1 VGRRPHVRQSEAELE
16 AFFDLSIDLLSI
28 IGFDGRFK
36 RVNRSF
42 ERLLGYPMSELF
54 SRSALEI
61 LHPDDVEAAREALAQ
76 LAAGHDRVGFEAR
89 VVCADGSVRWLEWNT
104 RTMPER
110 GVVYSVGRD
119 TTERRRAEAELREA
133 QRKAER
139 IFEMS
144 PALLGVA
151 GFDGYLRRF
160 NPAFE
165 VFGYSRE
172 ELLSRPWIEFAHL
185 DDRELMQQ
193 AIASLDRGDDVVRL
207 QNRVICRDGSLR
219 WVEWSTRVV
228 PEEGLFYAAGR
239 DVTDSRRAAEE
250 QSALR
255 RVATLVAR
263 ESPPEAVFAAV
274 GREVGEVLGVDA
286 THLGRFDGDGTVVSV
301 AQWGRNTGVPIG
313 ARYPLEGDSASARV
327 LRTGRP
333 ARMDSYEDAPGV
345 IAATLRKLG
354 IRSSIAVPISVE
366 GRPWGVMIATS
377 KSADPFPAETESR
390 LQDFTELVATA
401 ISNATAR
408 GKVRV
413 LAEEQAAL
421 RQVATLVARGVPP
434 AEVFEAIAREGGRLL
449 GVDAMHMGRYEDRA
463 AISVAGWSVA
473 GDHMPVGTRVELDG
487 TNVASLVFQSGR
499 PARIDGYS
507 PPTGGTAGRLRHE
520 MSVYSSVATPIV
532 VDGRLWG
539 LMIASSKH
547 AQSLPAD
554 TESRLLGFTELAE
567 TAISNSEAR
576 AELAA
581 SRARLVAAAD
591 EERRRVVRDLHDGA
605 QQRLVHSIVT
615 LKLAEREL
623 RDHDGR
629 ATALVREALAHAESA
644 TAEVRE
650 LARGIMPNI
659 LTHGG
664 LRAGVE
670 ALASRMMV
678 PVVVDV
684 SPQRLSPPIEATAYF
699 VVAEALTNVA
709 KHARAQQATVTASVD
724 DGALRVEVRDDGVG
738 GAEPEGSGLLG
749 LSDRVATLN
758 GTFTVDSLCGGGTVV
773 RATIPL
779 PAD

>member
-1 VGRRPHVRQSEAELE
+1 MGRPSQVRQSEAELE
-16 AFFDLSIDLLSI
+16 EFFHLSIDLLSI
-28 IGFDGRFK
+28 IGFDGEFK
-36 RVNRSF
+36 RVNASF
-42 ERLLGYPMSELF
+42 ERLLGYSKPELF
-54 SRSALEI
+54 SRSALDI
-61 LHPDDVEAAREALAQ
+61 LHPDDVKPAREALAQ
-76 LAAGHDRVGFEAR
+76 LAEGHDLVGFEAR
-89 VVCADGSVRWLEWNT
+89 VICADGSVRWLEWNT
-104 RTMPER
+104 RAMPER

-133 QRKAER
+133 QGMLEASRDELR
-139 IFEMS
+139 
-144 PALLGVA
+144 LLA
-151 GFDGYLRRF
+151 D
-160 NPAFE
+160 E
-165 VFGYSRE
+165 
-172 ELLSRPWIEFAHL
+172 
-185 DDRELMQQ
+185 Q
-193 AIASLDRGDDVVRL
+193 A
-207 QNRVICRDGSLR
+207 
-219 WVEWSTRVV
+219 
-228 PEEGLFYAAGR
+228 
-239 DVTDSRRAAEE
+239 
-250 QSALR
+250 ALR
-255 RVATLVAR
+255 RVAMLVAR
-263 ESPPEAVFAAV
+263 ETPPDAVFAAV

-286 THLGRFDGDGTVVSV
+286 THLGRFEADRTVVSV
-301 AQWGRNTGVPIG
+301 AQWGTYAGVPIG

-345 IAATLRKLG
+345 IAATVREIG

-377 KSADPFPAETESR
+377 KGANPFPAETESR

-401 ISNATAR
+401 ISNASAR
-408 GKVRV
+408 DKVRV
-413 LAEEQAAL
+413 LADEQAAL
-421 RQVATLVARGVPP
+421 RQVATLVAHGVPP

-449 GVDAMHMGRYEDRA
+449 GVDAMHMGRYEDGA

-473 GDHMPVGTRVELDG
+473 GDHMPVGTRVELDA

-507 PPTGGTAGRLRHE
+507 PPTGATADRLRHR

-539 LMIASSKH
+539 LMIASSKR

-576 AELAA
+576 TELAA

-629 ATALVREALAHAESA
+629 AAELVREALAHAKSA
-644 TAEVRE
+644 TAEMRE
-650 LARGIMPNI
+650 LARGIMPSI
-659 LTHGG
+659 LTRGG

-678 PVVVDV
+678 PVAVDV
-684 SPQRLSPPIEATAYF
+684 LPQRLSPPIEATAYF

-709 KHARAQQATVTASVD
+709 KHAGAQQATVTARVD

-738 GAEPEGSGLLG
+738 GAEPEGGGLLG

-779 PAD
+779 PAE